1 VASRVLGGL
10 SGPQPSFRAEPP
22 TPTCP
27 GGASRI
33 NAILTSF
40 RNNQGPWFKA
50 MRNNRLIGLPFAF
63 AALIA
68 CAAHAAVVRPLVPH
82 PELQGVADR
91 VHALA
96 VLVQAQAPIE
106 LADKTGRVVH
116 TATQSASSGVLMGG
130 GVVLTDLRA
139 VAMRIGDRLQAAPTI
154 NVQID
159 GVGSFAAR
167 LIGADASSGVAVL
180 RLPDAP
186 GGLAGAALAKGDP
199 LAGDAVL
206 ALGIDGRDVT
216 AVGVVLEQSSDKL
229 QTRQPLPEQFW
240 GGPLFDAHGDLVGL
254 ALPAAGTPLPA
265 TPAAVPDQAPDEG
278 RTEPVPASTLRALVE
293 RATADSK
300 I

>member
-1 VASRVLGGL
+1 MM
-10 SGPQPSFRAEPP
+10 
-22 TPTCP
+22 T
-27 GGASRI
+27 
-33 NAILTSF
+33 
-40 RNNQGPWFKA
+40 K
-50 MRNNRLIGLPFAF
+50 RLIGLPFAF

-68 CAAHAAVVRPLVPH
+68 FAAHAAVVRPLVPH
-82 PELQGVADR
+82 PELRGVADR

-96 VLVQAQAPIE
+96 VLVQARAPIE
-106 LADKTGRVVH
+106 LADKTGRVVR

-130 GVVLTDLRA
+130 GLVLTDLRA

-206 ALGIDGRDVT
+206 ALGIEGREVT

-229 QTRQPLPEQFW
+229 QTKQPLPEQFW

-254 ALPAAGTPLPA
+254 ALPAPGTQP
-265 TPAAVPDQAPDEG
+265 PAAAPAQTPGEEVPAQTPDEG

>member
-1 VASRVLGGL
+1 M
-10 SGPQPSFRAEPP
+10 
-22 TPTCP
+22 
-27 GGASRI
+27 
-33 NAILTSF
+33 N
-40 RNNQGPWFKA
+40 K
-50 MRNNRLIGLPFAF
+50 RLIGLPFAF

-68 CAAHAAVVRPLVPH
+68 SAAHAAVVRPLVPH
-82 PELQGVADR
+82 PELRGVADK

-96 VLVQAQAPIE
+96 VLVQARAPIE

-130 GVVLTDLRA
+130 GLVLTDLRA

-167 LIGADASSGVAVL
+167 LIGADSSSGVAVL

-186 GGLAGAALAKGDP
+186 GSLPGAALAKGDP

-206 ALGIDGRDVT
+206 ALGIEGREVT
-216 AVGVVLEQSSDKL
+216 AVGVVLEQQSSDKL
-229 QTRQPLPEQFW
+229 QTKQPLPEQFW

-254 ALPAAGTPLPA
+254 ALPAAGTPPPA
-265 TPAAVPDQAPDEG
+265 EAPAQTPGEASPAAVPEQTPDEG

>member
-1 VASRVLGGL
+1 MNRRNFDKL
-10 SGPQPSFRAEPP
+10 PQQ
-22 TPTCP
+22 P
-27 GGASRI
+27 GAMVGAM
-33 NAILTSF
+33 
-40 RNNQGPWFKA
+40 NNK
-50 MRNNRLIGLPFAF
+50 LIGLPVA
-63 AALIA
+63 IA
-68 CAAHAAVVRPLVPH
+68 TLVAGGAHAAVVRPLVPH
-82 PELQGVADR
+82 PELRGVADR

-96 VLVQAQAPIE
+96 VLVQAQVPIE
-106 LADKTGRVVH
+106 LTDQSGHVVR

-139 VAMRIGDRLQAAPTI
+139 VAIRVGEGRLKVAPAI

-159 GVGSFAAR
+159 GAGSFAAR

-199 LAGDAVL
+199 AAGDAVL
-206 ALGIDGRDVT
+206 ALGVQGRQVT

-229 QTRQPLPEQFW
+229 QTKEPLPEPFW
-240 GGPLFDAHGDLVGL
+240 GGPLFDAHGELVGL
-254 ALPAAGTPLPA
+254 ALPAPDAPPPAAPPTQTPGEPPAA
-265 TPAAVPDQAPDEG
+265 TPAQTPDEG

-293 RATADSK
+293 RATADTK